1 MFIEPIFEGPTLMED
16 MNEYVNKLR
25 ENPPTKIGS
34 MNIIKTVDFKE
45 PVFELGKD
53 NLLMF

>member
-1 MFIEPIFEGPTLMED
+1 MED

-34 MNIIKTVDFKE
+34 MNIVKTVDFKE